1 MAKLIPPVIPS
12 DSSRGERDLFKRLR
26 EDPRARDWTIFHSI
40 DVRRH
45 KNQIEGEID
54 LIIAIPRCGILCIEV
69 KACDVWRENGIWHYS
84 YGTSV
89 KGPFKQVSRS
99 MHSLREWLGSKDSR
113 FKDLMFF
120 SAVVFTEINFI
131 EESPE
136 WLPWQFLNRDQLAG
150 KSSTELFINIL
161 EKAHDLIK
169 SRAGGW
175 YKEDKA
181 RPSTKDVAR
190 LSELLRHDFVY
201 SDSERLEISR
211 SENNIN
217 KMTEEQ
223 LNIANQYEDNPR
235 ILIKGPAGTGKT
247 YIGLDAVKWVINSR
261 KSVALICF
269 NSQLGGWLSH
279 EISNSKKEFE
289 DLKKPFY
296 CGTLHRLMLDVSGLD
311 YPQNFS
317 PSIFWTQTL
326 PQAAIESMLSKR
338 EVIQYDHLIIDEAQ
352 DLMTEIYLDFI
363 DLILK
368 DGLSKGS
375 WLMLGD
381 FERQAIY
388 TVNPLTGGGNGLE
401 LLRSRVKDFSTFNLR
416 TNCRNLISISNT
428 LTLASALVPGYKKV
442 LGMDS
447 YGEVDPKFYA
457 DTSAQV
463 ILLEKT
469 IVSLLKIFRPEEIVV
484 LSMKG
489 LKEGAANNANKAL
502 GDIRLVEYEA
512 SIFSKNQVRFSTV
525 RMFKGLEANAIIL
538 TDIDDLETERAQAL
552 LYTGMSRAKI
562 HLSLLIKA
570 ELQGK
575 YRNLIISGLQSS
587 QIDP

>member
-26 EDPRARDWTIFHSI
+26 EDPRASDWTIFHSI
-40 DVRRH
+40 DIRRH

-54 LIIAIPRCGILCIEV
+54 LIIAIPNCGILCVEV
-69 KACDVWRENGIWHYS
+69 KACDVWRENGIWHYL

-120 SAVVFTEINFI
+120 SAVVFTEINFR

-150 KSSTELFINIL
+150 KSSAELFINIL
-161 EKAHDLIK
+161 EKAHELIK

-175 YKEDKA
+175 YKEDKS
-181 RPSTKDVAR
+181 RPSAKDIFR
-190 LSELLRHDFVY
+190 LSELLRHDFFY

-247 YIGLDAVKWVINSR
+247 YIGLDAIKWAVSSG

-269 NSQLGGWLSH
+269 NSQLGGWLSQ
-279 EISNSKKEFE
+279 ETLSPRQQSEE
-289 DLKKPFY
+289 AKKPFY
-296 CGTLHRLMLDVSGLD
+296 CGTLHRLMLDIAGFTDSKS
-311 YPQNFS
+311 FS
-317 PSIFWTQTL
+317 LPNFWTHTL
-326 PQAAIESMLSKR
+326 PQLAIESLLIKG
-338 EVIQYDHLIIDEAQ
+338 EVKQYDYLIIDEAQ
-352 DLMTEIYLDFI
+352 DVMTDIYLDFI

-368 DGLSKGS
+368 DGLVKGG

-388 TVNPLTGGGNGLE
+388 TSNPITGGSRIQE
-401 LLRSRVKDFSTFNLR
+401 LLRDRVKDFTTFNLR
-416 TNCRNLISISNT
+416 TNCRNLIAISNT
-428 LTLASALVPGYKKV
+428 LTLASALVPGYKRV

-447 YGEVDPKFYA
+447 YGEVDPKFYVDDA
-457 DTSAQV
+457 AQL

-469 IVSLLKIFRPEEIVV
+469 IVNLLKIFRPEEIVV

-489 LKEGAANNANKAL
+489 LKEGSAYMANKTI
-502 GDIRLVEYEA
+502 GDIRLVEYGA
-512 SIFSKNQVRFSTV
+512 SALSKNQVRFSTV

-538 TDIDDLETERAQAL
+538 TDIDDLDTERAQAL

-562 HLSLLIKA
+562 HLSLLIRA

-575 YRNLIISGLQSS
+575 YRNLIISGLESS
-587 QIDP
+587 